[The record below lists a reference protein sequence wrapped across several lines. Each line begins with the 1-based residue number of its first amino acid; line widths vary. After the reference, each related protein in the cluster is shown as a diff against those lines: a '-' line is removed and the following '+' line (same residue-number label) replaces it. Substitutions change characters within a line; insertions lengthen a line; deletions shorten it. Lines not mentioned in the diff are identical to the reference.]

1 MPSSQFSTTCGAVTV
16 TAASTKSLILLN
28 PVTNRAVITLIS
40 MGANGSAAGTALQMD
55 LYRVVTIGSAA
66 GSTGTQN
73 AIDPNSQA
81 ATTTSLTSLTTE
93 PTTVSVLDSW
103 QLQELGGEIWCPY
116 PLGREPVLA
125 AAGARVGL
133 RYTSA
138 AATTPTVVATIWFEE

>member
-1 MPSSQFSTTCGAVTV
+1 MGAQFSTTAGAVTL

-28 PVTNRAVITLIS
+28 PVTNRAVITEVSIS
-40 MGANGSAAGTALQMD
+40 LNGSAAGTAVQFD

-66 GSTGTQN
+66 GTTGTQN
-73 AIDPNSQA
+73 ALDPAGQA

-103 QLQELGGEIWCPY
+103 DIQELGGLFVIQY

-125 AAGARVGL
+125 AAGARVGI
-133 RYTSA
+133 RYTTA
-138 AATTPTVVATIWFEE
+138 AATTPSCVSTMWFEE